1 MKYESIAR
9 WRDLEDDHLYNVGEA
24 FPHDGRD
31 VSAARIEELSSVR
44 NKAGF
49 ALIKAVPIPTKENP
63 KQTAEQPKKAVRSRE
78 KTK

>member
-9 WRDLEDDHLYNVGEA
+9 WRDLEDDHLYNAGDE

-31 VSAARIEELSSVR
+31 VSDDRIEALASTQ

-49 ALIKAVPIPTKENP
+49 AVIKAVEDPVKEKP
-63 KQTAEQPKKAVRSRE
+63 VEAAEQPKKPTRSRKKAE
-78 KTK
+78 